1 MGMLDGKKAIITGAG
16 RGIGR
21 AAALMMALE
30 GAAVVVNDFDE
41 GPARETVNEILSAG
55 GSAVSCAGDVTAPGF
70 AERFVTTAA
79 DTYGGLDIV
88 VNNAGYSWDSMVH
101 KMTDE
106 QWQAMLDV
114 HVTSSFRIIRA
125 AAPYI
130 REVAKQE
137 IAAGKRVMRKI
148 VNVSSTSGT
157 CGNPG
162 QANYAAAKAGV
173 IGLTKTVAKEWGP
186 FNVNCNAVAFGW
198 IGTRMIQ
205 DSTIGEKSFDKIP
218 LGVPTEIR
226 DRLQQLVPLQRAGT
240 PEEAAFGV
248 LFLVSP
254 LSDFVNGHV
263 LHVDGGLDM

>member
-1 MGMLDGKKAIITGAG
+1 MLDGKKAMITGAG

-41 GPARETVNEILSAG
+41 CPAQETVDEIVSGG
-55 GSAVSCAGDVTAPGF
+55 GSAVVCAGDVTAAGF
-70 AERFVTTAA
+70 AERIVTTAIDA
-79 DTYGGLDIV
+79 FGGLDII

-125 AAPYI
+125 ATPYM

-186 FNVNCNAVAFGW
+186 FNVNCNAIAFGW
-198 IGTRMIQ
+198 IATRMTQ
-205 DSTIGEKSFDKIP
+205 NKEEGEKSFDKIP
-218 LGVPTEIR
+218 LGVPADVREKIER
-226 DRLQQLVPLQRAGT
+226 LVPLGRAGT
-240 PEEAAFGV
+240 TREAASGILV
-248 LFLVSP
+248 LVSP
-254 LSDFVNGHV
+254 LSDFMNGHV